1 MSKIA
6 VLATPPSPPSSLG
19 EPGAK
24 LWRSIMK
31 QYVIRDAGGLA
42 ILEQACICR
51 DRSTAYAA
59 IIKHDGA
66 MVRGKEGMKEHPL
79 LKHEREERSLESRL
93 LQKLGLNLEA
103 LHPGVG
109 RPAGK
114 TIGISLG
121 NLSHGD
127 DPDAA

>member
-1 MSKIA
+1 
-6 VLATPPSPPSSLG
+6 
-19 EPGAK
+19 
-24 LWRSIMK
+24 MK

-42 ILEQACICR
+42 ILEQACISR
-51 DRSTAYAA
+51 DRSTGFAA
-59 IIKHDGA
+59 IIKRDGA
-66 MVRGKEGMKEHPL
+66 MIRTKEAMKEHPL

-114 TIGISLG
+114 TVGITLG
-121 NLSHGD
+121 NLSDDD
-127 DPDAA
+127 DPHAA